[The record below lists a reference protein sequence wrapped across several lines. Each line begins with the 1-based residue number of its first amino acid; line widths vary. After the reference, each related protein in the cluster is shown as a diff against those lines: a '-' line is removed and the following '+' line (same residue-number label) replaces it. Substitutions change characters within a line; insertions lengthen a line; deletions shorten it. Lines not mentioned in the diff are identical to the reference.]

1 MTTKK
6 LTRKQRILVATT
18 LFGMFFGAGNLIF
31 PVHLG
36 QMAGSNV
43 IPAIIGFIITAVGI
57 PIFGVAAIG
66 VTHSDGLQTL
76 SGKVGKGYGIF
87 FTCLLYLTIGP
98 LFAIPRCAT
107 VSFTTGVSPMLPE
120 AAQPLAL
127 LLFSAV
133 FFAFVLF
140 FSLRPGKITVWIGKI
155 INPVFLLFLAVLV
168 IAALLKPGASISDV
182 APTEPYATKT
192 SAFFSSFIEGY
203 GTMDAI
209 AGLAFGIV
217 VIDVIRRMGVDN
229 DDAVAVDVLGS
240 GVLTGLLMAVIYVVT
255 ILMGTQSRG
264 LFEISDNGG
273 IALTQIAGHYFGGV
287 GQIILAVTITF
298 ACLKTSIG
306 LVTSCSETFVKMTH
320 GKISYKLWAILFTL
334 FSFAVSNVGLSAIIE
349 YSIPVL
355 MLIYPPATAL
365 IILAFAG
372 KLFRHDRA
380 VYLSTM
386 IFTWAA
392 AIFDFFKTL
401 PAGVR
406 TALRLDAPVELLLGG
421 QQTFLRPVDGRV
433 TGELEADQP
442 PQLFPLL
449 GPHHFPAQSIVA
461 DLIGIGARRGIGRHV
476 LPIAWHRVGEEGQA
490 IVKNRG
496 RGNQLSRVVIPQKPK
511 VSKMSVLIIDHGV
524 KDKHAAKLL
533 IEGLPLGLV
542 VVDAGLQATVF
553 DDSPN
558 GDKGCVNVGEQ
569 FTF

>member
-1 MTTKK
+1 MTVKK
-6 LTRKQRILVATT
+6 LTMRQKILVAGT

-36 QMAGSNV
+36 QLAGRNV
-43 IPAIIGFIITAVGI
+43 IPAIIGFIVTAVGI

-66 VTHSDGLQTL
+66 ITHSDGLQTL
-76 SGKVGKGYGIF
+76 SSKVGKGYGIF

-107 VSFTTGVSPMLPE
+107 VSFTTGVAPMLLDPSKE
-120 AAQPLAL
+120 WLAL
-127 LLFSAV
+127 LIFSAI

-155 INPVFLLFLAVLV
+155 INPIFLLFLAVLV
-168 IAALLKPGASISDV
+168 IAALTNPGASIAAV
-182 APTEPYATKT
+182 EPVEAYATGT
-192 SAFFSSFIEGY
+192 SSFFSSFIEGY

-217 VIDVIRRMGVDN
+217 VVDVIRRMGVDN

-240 GVLTGLLMAVIYVVT
+240 GALTGILMAVIYIVT

-406 TALRLDAPVELLLGG
+406 TALRLDAPVELAKRYLPLFDLNLGWLL
-421 QQTFLRPVDGRV
+421 
-433 TGELEADQP
+433 
-442 PQLFPLL
+442 
-449 GPHHFPAQSIVA
+449 PAVA
-461 DLIGIGARRGIGRHV
+461 GFVIGM
-476 LPIAWHRVGEEGQA
+476 A
-490 IVKNRG
+490 IH
-496 RGNQLSRVVIPQKPK
+496 LSRR
-511 VSKMSVLIIDHGV
+511 DR
-524 KDKHAAKLL
+524 AK
-533 IEGLPLGLV
+533 
-542 VVDAGLQATVF
+542 
-553 DDSPN
+553 
-558 GDKGCVNVGEQ
+558 
-569 FTF
+569 

>member
-6 LTRKQRILVATT
+6 LTRRQRILVATT

-66 VTHSDGLQTL
+66 VTHADGLQAL
-76 SGKVGKGYGIF
+76 SGKVGRGYGIF

-107 VSFTTGVSPMLPE
+107 VSFTTGVSPMLSE

-168 IAALLKPGASISDV
+168 IAALLNPGASISAV

-217 VIDVIRRMGVDN
+217 VIDVIRRMGVTN
-229 DDAVAVDVLGS
+229 DDAIAEDVLSS
-240 GVLTGLLMAVIYVVT
+240 GLLTGLLMALIYVVS
-255 ILMGTQSRG
+255 ILVGAQSRG
-264 LFEISDNGG
+264 LFELSENGG
-273 IALTQIAGHYFGGV
+273 VALTQIAGHYLGGV
-287 GQIILAVTITF
+287 GQLILAVTITF

-306 LVTSCSETFVKMTH
+306 LVTACAETFDKMTG
-320 GKISYKLWAILFTL
+320 GKFSYRGWAILFTA
-334 FSFAVSNVGLSAIIE
+334 FSFAVSNVGLSAIIN

-355 MLIYPPATAL
+355 MLIYPPAIAL
-365 IILAFAG
+365 ITLAFIG
-372 KLFRHDRA
+372 RFFGHDRIVYIA
-380 VYLSTM
+380 VM
-386 IFTWAA
+386 IPTWIAA
-392 AIFDFFKTL
+392 LFDFMKTL
-401 PAGVR
+401 PESAQA
-406 TALRLDAPVELLLGG
+406 ALHLDAPIQFAAANLPLFDKNLGWLL
-421 QQTFLRPVDGRV
+421 
-433 TGELEADQP
+433 
-442 PQLFPLL
+442 
-449 GPHHFPAQSIVA
+449 PAV
-461 DLIGIGARRGIGRHV
+461 IGFAIGMI
-476 LPIAWHRVGEEGQA
+476 WH
-490 IVKNRG
+490 
-496 RGNQLSRVVIPQKPK
+496 LSRPK
-511 VSKMSVLIIDHGV
+511 N
-524 KDKHAAKLL
+524 AA
-533 IEGLPLGLV
+533 
-542 VVDAGLQATVF
+542 AA
-553 DDSPN
+553 
-558 GDKGCVNVGEQ
+558 
-569 FTF
+569 

>member
-6 LTRKQRILVATT
+6 LTLRQKILVAGT

-36 QMAGSNV
+36 QMAGQNAL
-43 IPAIIGFIITAVGI
+43 PAIIGFIITAVGI
-57 PIFGVAAIG
+57 PILGVAAIG

-107 VSFTTGVSPMLPE
+107 VSFTTGITPLLGADSPEQLY
-120 AAQPLAL
+120 L

-155 INPVFLLFLAVLV
+155 INPLFLFFFAVLML
-168 IAALLKPGASISDV
+168 AALLAPGAAISAV
-182 APTEPYATKT
+182 EPVEAYR
-192 SAFFSSFIEGY
+192 SDAFFPALIEGY

-240 GVLTGLLMAVIYVVT
+240 GALTGILMAVIYIVT

-320 GKISYKLWAILFTL
+320 GKLSYKAWAILFTL

-355 MLIYPPATAL
+355 MLIYPPAIAL
-365 IILAFAG
+365 IILAFIG
-372 KLFRHDRA
+372 KFFHHDKA
-380 VYLSTM
+380 VYISVM
-386 IFTWAA
+386 AFTWAA
-392 AIFDFFKTL
+392 AIFDFMKTL
-401 PAGVR
+401 PAGVQSS
-406 TALRLDAPVELLLGG
+406 LHLDRL
-421 QQTFLRPVDGRV
+421 
-433 TGELEADQP
+433 
-442 PQLFPLL
+442 
-449 GPHHFPAQSIVA
+449 VA
-461 DLIGIGARRGIGRHV
+461 FAR
-476 LPIAWHRVGEEGQA
+476 QY
-490 IVKNRG
+490 
-496 RGNQLSRVVIPQKPK
+496 
-511 VSKMSVLIIDHGV
+511 
-524 KDKHAAKLL
+524 
-533 IEGLPLGLV
+533 LPLFDLNLGWLLPACLGFVIGLV
-542 VVDAGLQATVF
+542 IHFSGR
-553 DDSPN
+553 S
-558 GDKGCVNVGEQ
+558 KIR
-569 FTF
+569 